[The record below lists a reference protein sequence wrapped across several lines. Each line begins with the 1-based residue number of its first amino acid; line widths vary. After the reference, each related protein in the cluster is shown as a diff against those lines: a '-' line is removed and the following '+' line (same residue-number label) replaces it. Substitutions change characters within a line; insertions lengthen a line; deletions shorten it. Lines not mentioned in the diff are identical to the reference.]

1 MLPGVGELH
10 PDVAH
15 VRLPHVLGVEVQTGV
30 HLYVGVFRPLVTG
43 ERGER
48 VEQGLQ
54 LFAQQEIAHFD
65 PGADR
70 QTGIDWPVL
79 GVVMPD
85 EKENCLLKNQCP
97 NSYRLKHLTIIS
109 TVLTPLCC
117 ETFPS

>member
-15 VRLPHVLGVEVQTGV
+15 IRLPHVLGVEVQPGV
-30 HLYVGVFRPLVTG
+30 HLDVGVFRPLVTG

-70 QTGIDWPVL
+70 QAGIDWPVL
-79 GVVMPD
+79 GVVMS
-85 EKENCLLKNQCP
+85 EKKENCLVKNQCP
-97 NSYRLKHLTIIS
+97 NSFKDLDI
-109 TVLTPLCC
+109 
-117 ETFPS
+117 